1 MMTNTRN
8 DQGHY
13 PILYPGIRC
22 EAVTRLRRLL
32 LAADDFPYEDYG
44 CDAEGYF
51 GEHTEHQVRQFQRVN
66 DLIVDGIVGPDAWE
80 KLVEIANEFPPEFY

>member
-1 MMTNTRN
+1 MITSTRN

-32 LAADDFPYEDYG
+32 FEVYDFPYEDYG
-44 CDAEGYF
+44 YDAEGYF
-51 GEHTEHQVRQFQRVN
+51 GNYTEHYVREFQTAN
-66 DLIVDGIVGPDAWE
+66 DLIVDGIVGPDTWE
-80 KLVEIANEFPPEFY
+80 KLVGLANEFPPEFY